1 MCVPM
6 CQCAN
11 GSITPRGDLRGM
23 HGSPLDRAEHRT
35 TSALGG
41 RAGLPQEAIFNMLEH
56 VSLGAQHGH
65 LVLLRLSHALD
76 IGDFASRGVGKIQ
89 PPVVNFIVVRACG
102 RLRASTRV
110 APFYLPLAQGWRQ
123 G

>member
-1 MCVPM
+1 
-6 CQCAN
+6 
-11 GSITPRGDLRGM
+11 
-23 HGSPLDRAEHRT
+23 
-35 TSALGG
+35 
-41 RAGLPQEAIFNMLEH
+41 MLEH

-110 APFYLPLAQGWRQ
+110 VKRNSPLLACYHPAPQTGLWLTR
-123 G
+123 